1 VKLKIS
7 TDALSGL
14 LLIAAT
20 IIALILD
27 NSAAAPLYD
36 ALLNVKA
43 TISVGDYGFSKPILL
58 WVNEGLMAIFFML
71 IGLEIKREMVYG
83 ELSDPKNLALPGFAA
98 IGGMVVPAALFWYAS
113 SANPAAMAGW
123 AIPTATD
130 IAFAI
135 GILALLS
142 KRVPAELK
150 LFLLTLAILDDLG
163 AVLIIAAFYTQDLST
178 ISLGFGLL
186 GCLTLFIMNR
196 LDVRSTSAYIFVG
209 LLVWGF
215 VVKSGVHATLA
226 GVAVGLAVP
235 ARKSRDGHSPLEDL
249 EHSLH
254 APVSLMILPL
264 FALANAGVS
273 LAGVSFG
280 NLADPISLGVL
291 TGLAIGKPVGVVLGA
306 FVAVYL
312 LNAKLPKSLTFRHI
326 WGAGHLAGIGFTMS
340 LFIGS
345 LAFADPTLN
354 AEVRI
359 GVLAASLLSA
369 IAGWIIL
376 SGGQNKSKR
385 Q

>member
-1 VKLKIS
+1 MRIS

-20 IIALILD
+20 IVALILS
-27 NSAAAPLYD
+27 NSSAALLYD

-43 TISVGDYGFSKPILL
+43 AITVGDYGFSKPILL
-58 WVNEGLMAIFFML
+58 WINEGLMAVFFML
-71 IGLEIKREMVYG
+71 VGLEIKREMVYG

-98 IGGMVVPAALFWYAS
+98 LGGMAIPAAFFWFTS
-113 SANPAAMAGW
+113 SANPAAIAGW

-163 AVLIIAAFYTQDLST
+163 AVVIIAAFYTQDLST
-178 ISLGFGLL
+178 ISLSFGLL
-186 GCLTLFIMNR
+186 GCLALFIMNR

-209 LLVWGF
+209 LIIWGF

-273 LAGVSFG
+273 LAGVSFA

-291 TGLAIGKPVGVVLGA
+291 TGLAIGKPVGVLLGA
-306 FVAVYL
+306 FVAVYVL
-312 LNAKLPKSLTFRHI
+312 KAKLPKAINFRHI

-345 LAFADPTLN
+345 LAFTDPVMN

-359 GVLAASLLSA
+359 GVLAASFISA
-369 IAGWIIL
+369 VLGWVIL
-376 SGGQNKSKR
+376 SYGHRKKALKD
-385 Q
+385 